1 MRLFYCL
8 LVLSCVVAPAL
19 AEDAPAPSSAEKT
32 IKDRSKD
39 FDAAWNKHDAEAVAA
54 YYAVNGEIVT
64 ETGDPLAGRDGIQQA
79 LTDAFN
85 GGLKDSTLT
94 STIGTVR
101 LIKPDV
107 AIVDSDIELKT
118 GDAEARK
125 LHVVSVI
132 VNKDGKWLN
141 ETTRAIAYRQP

>member
-8 LVLSCVVAPAL
+8 LVLSCLIAPAL
-19 AEDAPAPSSAEKT
+19 AEDAPAPSSPEKT
-32 IKDRSKD
+32 IKDRGKD

-54 YYAVNGEIVT
+54 YYAVSGEIVT
-64 ETGDPLAGRDGIQQA
+64 ESGDTLAGRDGIQQA

-85 GGLKDSTLT
+85 GALKDSTLT

-118 GDAEARK
+118 GDAEPRK